1 MTAKLAMWACSTRT
15 CTRSGTEPTAVQ
27 TAAGGL
33 WGGSPPGRAPDL
45 AATPGGHPPPCSFSA
60 ASGSCWVGAM
70 QRSRLPAGVRF
81 SLHLAGD
88 ADKSFGPCSLGD
100 DAHGQAKRLNP
111 PVKGTSPSSSPPC
124 LARAFSL
131 QISPSL
137 PPGSS
142 NGPGRRAL
150 MHIPIN
156 RV

>member
-1 MTAKLAMWACSTRT
+1 MRC
-15 CTRSGTEPTAVQ
+15 
-27 TAAGGL
+27 
-33 WGGSPPGRAPDL
+33 GRAAPGPAPG
-45 AATPGGHPPPCSFSA
+45 AAQSPQRCKQLPVVYGVGARRDELRTWLQPQEATHHPARFLLPRGA
-60 ASGSCWVGAM
+60 VGAM

-81 SLHLAGD
+81 SPHLAGD